1 MIINMSIFQ
10 LNFPNGDIKEIK
22 SNVPVFTNLRI
33 WDKFTYENIKY
44 YISDREIVYDTDII
58 EKITLKLL

>member
-1 MIINMSIFQ
+1 MSIVQ

-33 WDKFTYENIKY
+33 WDKFTYDNIKY